1 MNKTLL
7 SKTIVLY
14 EGGLKGIKLARF
26 GPMYCVAV
34 SGSFLVSE
42 WGICLLESEII
53 LRLGAHLH
61 CEAVIINII
70 IINRVGSWL
79 GMSSHISPSLCVL
92 QHAKHNSLT
101 H

>member
-1 MNKTLL
+1 M
-7 SKTIVLY
+7 LY
-14 EGGLKGIKLARF
+14 GGGLKGIKLARF

-53 LRLGAHLH
+53 MRLGAHLH
-61 CEAVIINII
+61 CETVIINII
-70 IINRVGSWL
+70 IINSPRVGSLDRWL
-79 GMSSHISPSLCVL
+79 GMSSHISPALCVL

>member
-1 MNKTLL
+1 M
-7 SKTIVLY
+7 LY
-14 EGGLKGIKLARF
+14 GGGLKGIKLARF

-53 LRLGAHLH
+53 LRLRAHLH

-70 IINRVGSWL
+70 NIIIINSPRVGSWVRSL
-79 GMSSHISPSLCVL
+79 GMSSHIPPALCVL